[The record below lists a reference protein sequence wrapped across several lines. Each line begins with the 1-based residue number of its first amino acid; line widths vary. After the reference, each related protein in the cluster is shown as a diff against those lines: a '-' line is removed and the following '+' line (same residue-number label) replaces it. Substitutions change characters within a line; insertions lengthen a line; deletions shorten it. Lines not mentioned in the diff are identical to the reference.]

1 MSALPIFPGRL
12 QPSIVGAG
20 ELNCRVRNGYGWTL
34 TPINT
39 DLLFFEKKSKQKKLQ
54 TFFSLP
60 FFSTISY
67 YMQFSSVCQVLSD
80 RTPASNFKPTKC
92 LKFEAKRQRRKC
104 AFTLA
109 WKQTIRTLLL
119 SGDPCGNRT
128 HVCGVRGR
136 RLNRLTNGPW
146 CAFSRSVCEHACGIF
161 ARSESLTKKPSLRR
175 RLIGCQTSSCYL

>member
-60 FFSTISY
+60 LFSTISDSI
-67 YMQFSSVCQVLSD
+67 FVS
-80 RTPASNFKPTKC
+80 PTENPR
-92 LKFEAKRQRRKC
+92 LKLQTNAVFE
-104 AFTLA
+104 
-109 WKQTIRTLLL
+109 
-119 SGDPCGNRT
+119 
-128 HVCGVRGR
+128 V
-136 RLNRLTNGPW
+136 
-146 CAFSRSVCEHACGIF
+146 
-161 ARSESLTKKPSLRR
+161 
-175 RLIGCQTSSCYL
+175 